1 MKVQK
6 VMPNGSKSGSKSFQN
21 GAADTTRRTIRKS
34 EASGSTCLS
43 KGTGSAVYVEAVRL
57 FSFSWILVIFWM
69 AHYNEKTCWY
79 MSLRGAASCCL

>member
-1 MKVQK
+1 MEHKIDPK
-6 VMPNGSKSGSKSFQN
+6 IDAKIDAKKEYLLEPLLK
-21 GAADTTRRTIRKS
+21 
-34 EASGSTCLS
+34 TCLS

>member
-1 MKVQK
+1 MQK
-6 VMPNGSKSGSKSFQN
+6 NDAKTEHLLGPLLK
-21 GAADTTRRTIRKS
+21 
-34 EASGSTCLS
+34 TCLS

>member
-1 MKVQK
+1 MRFVI
-6 VMPNGSKSGSKSFQN
+6 QN
-21 GAADTTRRTIRKS
+21 GTQNRPQNRCKNRCQKRLLF
-34 EASGSTCLS
+34 GPPFKTCLS

>member
-1 MKVQK
+1 M
-6 VMPNGSKSGSKSFQN
+6 
-21 GAADTTRRTIRKS
+21 
-34 EASGSTCLS
+34 EAKIDPEIDAKNDAKNNDFLEPLLKTCLS

-57 FSFSWILVIFWM
+57 FSFSWILVIFGM

>member
-1 MKVQK
+1 MTMT
-6 VMPNGSKSGSKSFQN
+6 MPM
-21 GAADTTRRTIRKS
+21 AMAMAMPMALPMAMPMAMPI
-34 EASGSTCLS
+34 ATCLS

>member
-1 MKVQK
+1 MCDFR
-6 VMPNGSKSGSKSFQN
+6 SKMRPKINPKIDAKIDAKNDNFLDPQ
-21 GAADTTRRTIRKS
+21 
-34 EASGSTCLS
+34 ETCLS

>member
-1 MKVQK
+1 MTPKSLRK
-6 VMPNGSKSGSKSFQN
+6 TSKKQPEK
-21 GAADTTRRTIRKS
+21 TTKKGRNIVPQ
-34 EASGSTCLS
+34 ETCLS